1 MSDFD
6 QETQPH
12 HHHVTIDE
20 RDGFDIGP
28 VDWVLAFLTMPLL
41 FWALMYAVTGGEG
54 IFATRAARYRLY
66 AVLLVLE
73 VLIVALLV
81 WWFTR

>member
-1 MSDFD
+1 MS
-6 QETQPH
+6 EQPTHTHSH
-12 HHHVTIDE
+12 HLHLDE
-20 RDGFDIGP
+20 AHDLDIGP
-28 VDWVLAFLTMPLL
+28 LDWILGVLTMPLL

-54 IFATRAARYRLY
+54 MFATRAARYRLY

-73 VLIVALLV
+73 VLIALALV